1 VSISIYVDATN
12 VSAPVTRNRWKVL
25 AGTGVT
31 VSAVLAAAGV
41 LWAYRLG
48 DTPNWVVWVE
58 LAAFLVLPVAL
69 VFGLLGRSW
78 TWSILALVAMPVTAW
93 LTLAAALANAFRH
106 GFF

>member
-1 VSISIYVDATN
+1 MSIHVDATN
-12 VSAPVTRNRWKVL
+12 VSASLRRNRWKVL
-25 AGTGVT
+25 AGTAVT
-31 VSAVLAAAGV
+31 VSAVLAAARV

-48 DTPNWVVWVE
+48 DTPEWVVWVE
-58 LAAFLVLPVAL
+58 LAAFLVLPVAFA
-69 VFGLLGRSW
+69 FGLLGRSW